1 VAGTHQRISA
11 GSDSRQTGRLGAV
24 LAGKIQVPESTEPH
38 SSLTR
43 QPVIGVKAM
52 AEDRHNVLKRLFATQ
67 HGSLQSYFKR
77 RIASKPE
84 AADLAQEVYLR
95 MLRTTNAETIRNPEA
110 YLFAVAGN
118 LVKEY
123 GVLQRRHRQD
133 VDIDDL
139 SVQDQLAEL
148 PAMDAEVDADVRSDR
163 LKDVLLQLTPK
174 CRAAVI
180 MQYQEG
186 LTYKQIGERLHVS
199 SHMVKKYLAS
209 ALVLCRRRMS
219 RFG

>member
-1 VAGTHQRISA
+1 MVRAGLFYNKETYN
-11 GSDSRQTGRLGAV
+11 GREVMGDDN
-24 LAGKIQVPESTEPH
+24 K
-38 SSLTR
+38 
-43 QPVIGVKAM
+43 
-52 AEDRHNVLKRLFATQ
+52 HNVLKRLFATQ

-123 GVLQRRHRQD
+123 GVLQRRHRQN

-139 SVQDQLAEL
+139 SVQGQLAEL
-148 PAMDAEVDADVRSDR
+148 PAMDAEVDADLRSDR
-163 LKDVLLQLTPK
+163 LKDVLLQLSPK

-180 MQYQEG
+180 MQYQDG

-209 ALVLCRRRMS
+209 ALILCRRRMS